1 MPERAS
7 VAEGRLLLSPEW
19 PRWKLRCIAVKKG
32 RQCGNWAVRGMTTC
46 RMHGSGGENN
56 RRIGELRYMCWVI
69 CGGPQHMPVAHAARV
84 ALHVY
89 SEAVLKQGK
98 GTPNQ
103 QMKAAL
109 WITQMLDSQPNS

>member
-7 VAEGRLLLSPEW
+7 VAAGRLNLPPEW
-19 PRWKLRCIAVKKG
+19 PKWKLRCKAAKRGKP
-32 RQCGNWAVRGMTTC
+32 CHNWSVRGMPTC

-69 CGGPQHMPVAHAARV
+69 CGGVQNMPVAQAARV

-89 SEAVLKQGK
+89 AEAVLKQGK
-98 GTPNQ
+98 GTPAQ
-103 QMKAAL
+103 QIKAAL
-109 WITQMLDSQPNS
+109 WITQMLDSQ